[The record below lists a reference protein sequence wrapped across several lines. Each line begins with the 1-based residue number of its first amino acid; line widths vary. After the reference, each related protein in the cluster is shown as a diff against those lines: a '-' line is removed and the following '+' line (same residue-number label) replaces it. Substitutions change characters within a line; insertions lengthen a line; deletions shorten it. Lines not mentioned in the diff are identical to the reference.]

1 MKGRFKRPFAFCGIA
16 FKSLIFGGNLSLK
29 ALTLGLVFALLW
41 SSAYTAARIIVSY
54 TPPLGALSLRFAIS
68 GILALCIAKYLG
80 QNFKLSKKQLQATII
95 FGVCQNTVYLGLN
108 FAALQWIEASLA
120 AIIASSMPLLVA
132 LLGWLFLGQRLSGL
146 GVLGLGLGFVG
157 VILIMGFRVNNGI
170 NELGLLY
177 CILGALAL
185 SIATLAV
192 RNTGSVG
199 NLFVIVGYQ
208 LLIGGVSL
216 SIFSFMIES
225 YTVDLNVTLLLAF
238 TYSTLA
244 AGLVATVVWFWL
256 VNEIGAVKAAT
267 FHFLNPFFGVSI
279 AALILGESLSLSDYF
294 GVLMVTLGILL
305 VQTSREST

>member
-1 MKGRFKRPFAFCGIA
+1 M
-16 FKSLIFGGNLSLK
+16 SLK
-29 ALTLGLVFALLW
+29 ALLLGLVFALLW

-54 TPPLGALSLRFAIS
+54 TPPLGALSLRFLIS
-68 GILALCIAKYLG
+68 GILALIIAKWLG
-80 QNFKLSKKQLQATII
+80 QNFKLSKKQLQATTI

-108 FAALQWIEASLA
+108 FAALQWIEASVA

-146 GVLGLGLGFVG
+146 GILGLGLGFVG

-170 NELGLLY
+170 SELGLLY

-216 SIFSFMIES
+216 SIFSLIVES
-225 YTVDLNVTLLLAF
+225 YTVDLNIKLLLAF
-238 TYSTLA
+238 TYSTLV